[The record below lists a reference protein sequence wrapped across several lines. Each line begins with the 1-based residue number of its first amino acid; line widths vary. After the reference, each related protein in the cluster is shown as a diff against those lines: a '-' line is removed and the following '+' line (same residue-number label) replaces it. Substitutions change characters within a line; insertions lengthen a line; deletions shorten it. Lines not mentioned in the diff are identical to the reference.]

1 MLERSLKDAEAE
13 AHPHGLLAAFKAGK
27 EAVDPYL
34 IAFTIISSFLIVVAA
49 SKMRIFQLWSDFLNS
64 TMLLKYMTYPLIA
77 SGLFILFGLLFRTY
91 LWFQYKPETLEEGEE
106 LDWPLVSVVIPAF
119 NEEETVGQTVDSVME
134 SNYPRDRIE
143 VICINDGSI
152 DRTLDHM
159 RRARDKYA
167 GSVRVINFVK
177 NQGKRRA
184 LYSGFKSARGRYVV
198 SVDSDSKIGRNALRN
213 VLLPLIRDPEVGAV
227 AGRVGVL
234 NEKDNFLTRMMT
246 IRYGISFDFGRA
258 YQSVYGTV
266 FTCPGALTA
275 YRRSVL
281 RKFMRDWANQT
292 FLGVPC
298 TYGED
303 RALTTN
309 VLRLGYQTRY
319 QSNAVVYTKVPT
331 TIHSMNRM
339 YLRWSRSMIRES
351 ILFAQFMFGP
361 YRETNRFLPVFDFL
375 FLNILYPFQ
384 VVSLM
389 LLAYAFFI
397 NPLFLLRQM
406 AFLVMISF
414 LLSMYYLKT
423 NKSLTF
429 IYGIPYG
436 MITAFLLWWITPYAA
451 LTMKNRSWLTK

>member
-1 MLERSLKDAEAE
+1 MLERSSKDAETE
-13 AHPHGLLAAFKAGK
+13 AQPHGLLAVFKAGG
-27 EAVDPYL
+27 EAIDPYL
-34 IAFTIISSFLIVVAA
+34 IAFTIISSFLIVMAA

-64 TMLLKYMTYPLIA
+64 TLLLKYMTYPLVF

-106 LDWPLVSVVIPAF
+106 VDWPQVSVIIPAF
-119 NEEETVGQTVDSVME
+119 NEEETVGQTVDSVMD

-143 VICINDGSI
+143 IICVNDGST
-152 DRTLDHM
+152 DLTLHHM
-159 RRARDKYA
+159 RNARRKY
-167 GSVRVINFVK
+167 GESVRVINFVK

-184 LYSGFKSARGRYVV
+184 LYSGFKSARGKFVV
-198 SVDSDSKIGRNALRN
+198 SVDSDSKIGRNALGN

-234 NEKDNFLTRMMT
+234 NEKASFLTRMMT
-246 IRYGISFDFGRA
+246 VRYGISFDFGRA

-281 RKFMRDWANQT
+281 RKFIRDWANQM

-309 VLRLGYQTRY
+309 VLRQGYQTKY

-331 TIHSMNRM
+331 TIGSMNRM
-339 YLRWSRSMIRES
+339 YLRWTRSMIRES

-361 YRETNRFLPVFDFL
+361 YRDTNRWLPVFDFI

-384 VVSLM
+384 VVSIM
-389 LLAYAFFI
+389 LLAYAFI
-397 NPLFLLRQM
+397 VNPLFLLRQM
-406 AFLVMISF
+406 AFLVMVSF

-423 NKSLTF
+423 NRSLTF

-451 LTMKNRSWLTK
+451 VTMKNRSWMTK